1 MISKICSDEY
11 DKSTCMLLGIQ
22 TELSM
27 IALDLTMVYSH
38 SSLKYIHSFVSK
50 LSYSR
55 STSDNDSCSIADI

>member
-1 MISKICSDEY
+1 MVAYFFPFVIPKICSDEY

-38 SSLKYIHSFVSK
+38 SSL
-50 LSYSR
+50 
-55 STSDNDSCSIADI
+55 